1 MSHSTPRRSAGLMFG
16 ATLLLALA
24 AQDAAA
30 QRDTKPAPRTSPP
43 TGTEI
48 AAAARTATLDQA
60 NAGTATLF
68 SKPFKFTPARPAAG
82 VYLEAGAFLGVLE
95 NGAAGDETGLPPG
108 KYNVYVA
115 QVGGQWRGY
124 AESGG
129 QIVRQAIRVTATPGQ
144 AGAGAKPTF
153 TEKGWCFVVYRDAT
167 YEDFVMGK
175 WDRQVLFE
183 FCW

>member
-1 MSHSTPRRSAGLMFG
+1 MTHSIPRRSVRLMFG

-43 TGTEI
+43 TGADI
-48 AAAARTATLDQA
+48 AAAARAASLDQA
-60 NAGTATLF
+60 NAATATLF
-68 SKPFKFTPARPAAG
+68 GKPFRFTPASAQPAASA
-82 VYLEAGAFLGVLE
+82 EAGVFLGVLE

-115 QVGGQWRGY
+115 QVAGQWRGY

-129 QIVRQAIRVTATPGQ
+129 QIVRQAIRVTATPSN
-144 AGAGAKPTF
+144 AGASAKPTF
-153 TEKGWCFVVYRDAT
+153 SEKGWCVEVVSWNWT
-167 YEDFVMGK
+167 YPKTITITVSLCF
-175 WDRQVLFE
+175 
-183 FCW
+183 